1 VHPGER
7 LQTVSE
13 AANLEETEPLK
24 WEKRGH
30 VALLTLN
37 RPKALNAFS
46 LESMEEH
53 RRRLE
58 EFEGDDDLWVLVYT
72 GEGRAFS
79 TGIDIVKAPD
89 FLYWD
94 AEVRNRYWVTPHSLK
109 IKKPSIA
116 ALNGYAFGG
125 GLELALGCD
134 IRIAADNAV
143 MGLPETKLGAL
154 PGGGGTQTLPRQVG
168 LGDALLMMLT
178 GDPITAE
185 EALRLRL
192 VQKVVPAEQLLDEA
206 LRIANAICESG
217 QTAVRLTK
225 EVATLGLTLPL
236 SDALWLEQIYFQ
248 RGRMLAE
255 DEITERIRKFQNRSK
270 KKS

>member
-72 GEGRAFS
+72 GEGRAF
-79 TGIDIVKAPD
+79 
-89 FLYWD
+89 
-94 AEVRNRYWVTPHSLK
+94 
-109 IKKPSIA
+109 
-116 ALNGYAFGG
+116 
-125 GLELALGCD
+125 
-134 IRIAADNAV
+134 
-143 MGLPETKLGAL
+143 
-154 PGGGGTQTLPRQVG
+154 
-168 LGDALLMMLT
+168 
-178 GDPITAE
+178 
-185 EALRLRL
+185 
-192 VQKVVPAEQLLDEA
+192 
-206 LRIANAICESG
+206 
-217 QTAVRLTK
+217 
-225 EVATLGLTLPL
+225 
-236 SDALWLEQIYFQ
+236 
-248 RGRMLAE
+248 
-255 DEITERIRKFQNRSK
+255 
-270 KKS
+270 